1 MFSNTLN
8 SIIAF
13 GIFALFV
20 CLGFLVGKYYTEI
33 GKRPQ
38 SVYHT
43 HFHVSDSGK
52 KDPFTSLPGKKLMV
66 GDEDKYCLAQNI
78 YFEAGNQSLLG
89 KLAVG
94 LVVMNR
100 VKSQRYPNTV
110 CGVVRQRKQFSWV
123 DDSKSNNPT
132 KDRAWDD
139 SLRLSEEVLSG
150 KADFL
155 GFENVTHY
163 HADYV
168 NPRWSSEMVEVAK
181 IDQHIFYRY

>member
-8 SIIAF
+8 SIIAV

-20 CLGFLVGKYYTEI
+20 CLGLFVGKNYAEI
-33 GKRPQ
+33 GKKPQ

-43 HFHVSDSGK
+43 HFHISDSGK
-52 KDPFTSLPGKKLMV
+52 KDPFASGKKMMIS
-66 GDEDKYCLAQNI
+66 DEDKYCLAQNI

-100 VKSQRYPNTV
+100 VKSKRYPNTV

-132 KDRAWDD
+132 KDSAWGD
-139 SLRLSEEVLSG
+139 SLRLSEDILNG
-150 KADFL
+150 KGEFL
-155 GFENVTHY
+155 EFKDVTHY

>member
-1 MFSNTLN
+1 MFDSVLNT
-8 SIIAF
+8 SIAILIFCAF
-13 GIFALFV
+13 VFI
-20 CLGFLVGKYYTEI
+20 GFLVGKEYSQI
-33 GKRPQ
+33 GKKPQ

-43 HFHVSDSGK
+43 HFHISK
-52 KDPFTSLPGKKLMV
+52 ADPFTSSSAEKMMISN
-66 GDEDKYCLAQNI
+66 DNESKYCLAQNI
-78 YFEAGNQSLLG
+78 YFEAGNQSLIG

-110 CGVVRQRKQFSWV
+110 CDVVRQRKQFSWV

-132 KDRAWDD
+132 KDSAWDD

-155 GFENVTHY
+155 GFEDVTHY
-163 HADYV
+163 HANYV
-168 NPRWSSEMVEVAK
+168 NPRWSKEMQEVAK
-181 IDQHIFYRY
+181 IDQHIFYRR

>member
-1 MFSNTLN
+1 MFDNLLN
-8 SIIAF
+8 ASIAVCVFSFFVLF
-13 GIFALFV
+13 GFF
-20 CLGFLVGKYYTEI
+20 VGKEYTQI
-33 GKRPQ
+33 GKKPQ

-43 HFHVSDSGK
+43 HFHISSGGE
-52 KDPFTSLPGKKLMV
+52 KDPFTSSSGKKMMIK
-66 GDEDKYCLAQNI
+66 DEDKYCLAQNI

-123 DDSKSNNPT
+123 DDSKSNNPI
-132 KDRAWDD
+132 KDRAWRE

-163 HADYV
+163 HANYV
-168 NPRWSSEMVEVAK
+168 NPRWSKEMQEVAK
-181 IDQHIFYRY
+181 IDQHIFYRQ